1 MKNFIKTIQLMF
13 KKTEFAE
20 IKECFDLDKPITT
33 AHDCI
38 TILVLAIETEKEL
51 RTHSVKLDH
60 VEEIA
65 VLHYRIHE
73 LAVQLRDQ
81 GVQLR
86 ADPDKHLPAMI
97 KGCKAMRIIINRAIY
112 LLETS

>member
-20 IKECFDLDKPITT
+20 IKECFDLNKPITT

-51 RTHSVKLDH
+51 RTH
-60 VEEIA
+60 
-65 VLHYRIHE
+65 
-73 LAVQLRDQ
+73 
-81 GVQLR
+81 
-86 ADPDKHLPAMI
+86 
-97 KGCKAMRIIINRAIY
+97 
-112 LLETS
+112 